1 MNILFHCT
9 FSDSDEWLKSLKKK
23 FKGHK
28 FLTVNKNTD
37 YNKVEIAV
45 IWNLPNHIFRKIK
58 NVKVIFSLGA
68 GVDHITNLPSYKGT
82 PIIRIK
88 DPNMRERMFN
98 HALSQILNFQ
108 LKLIHY
114 HKAQQ
119 KKIWLAES
127 STPQNRNLKI
137 GILGLGYLGSFIAKK
152 LLKLNYKI
160 IGYKKTRSK
169 SKSSFKIYTEKGI
182 NNFIKSSDVIVSIL
196 PSTNETKDFINIK
209 FLKKMKKKSLI
220 INIGRGDSLNE
231 IDLLNHLKV
240 NNNFYASLDVFK
252 KEPLKRN
259 NKLWEHPNVTITPHV
274 AAVSDIASSIEYMY
288 DRFNIY
294 RKKGNITSDV
304 DLNKGY

>member
-1 MNILFHCT
+1 MFLR
-9 FSDSDEWLKSLKKK
+9 
-23 FKGHK
+23 HK
-28 FLTVNKNTD
+28 I
-37 YNKVEIAV
+37 EIAV

-114 HKAQQ
+114 QKAQQ

-160 IGYKKTRSK
+160 IGYKKTRPISK
-169 SKSSFKIYTEKGI
+169 SPFKT
-182 NNFIKSSDVIVSIL
+182 DL
-196 PSTNETKDFINIK
+196 AST
-209 FLKKMKKKSLI
+209 
-220 INIGRGDSLNE
+220 
-231 IDLLNHLKV
+231 
-240 NNNFYASLDVFK
+240 
-252 KEPLKRN
+252 
-259 NKLWEHPNVTITPHV
+259 V
-274 AAVSDIASSIEYMY
+274 A
-288 DRFNIY
+288 F
-294 RKKGNITSDV
+294 
-304 DLNKGY
+304 